1 MSEEIKQVEYRRTLP
16 PLTGGRIT
24 RIAQITGTITSNG
37 ERNMNQTDV
46 YNGEQNMYQTECKR
60 RTRELF
66 ILKLIEKITKNEKVD
81 KLVNI
86 GVNAVLE
93 RLSQSKKENVNRIV
107 YLPERDKRSKNKV
120 IHNCPFPW

>member
-1 MSEEIKQVEYRRTLP
+1 MSPR
-16 PLTGGRIT
+16 
-24 RIAQITGTITSNG
+24 
-37 ERNMNQTDV
+37 
-46 YNGEQNMYQTECKR
+46 ECKR
-60 RTRELF
+60 RTHELF
-66 ILKLIEKITKNEKVD
+66 ILRLIEKITKNEKVD
-81 KLVNI
+81 KLINI